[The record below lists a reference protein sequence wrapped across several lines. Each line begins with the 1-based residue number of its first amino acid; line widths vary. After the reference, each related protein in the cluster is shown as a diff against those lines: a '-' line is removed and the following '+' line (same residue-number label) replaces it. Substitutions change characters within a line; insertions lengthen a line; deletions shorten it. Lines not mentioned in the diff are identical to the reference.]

1 MANGLQNLMRNH
13 INVVGYLNAVA
24 QLLSEFSQAE
34 GPTEIKAEIHT
45 EICREAAQMA
55 EVLEAAARMLGHPGI
70 LTLVLSRASQAVT
83 EPSRPDDEPEIQLTT
98 RKVAQA

>member
-1 MANGLQNLMRNH
+1 MATVNFQALMRNH

-34 GPTEIKAEIHT
+34 GPTEVKAEV
-45 EICREAAQMA
+45 CREAAQMA
-55 EVLEAAARMLGHPGI
+55 EVLETAARLLGHPGV
-70 LTLVLSRASQAVT
+70 LTLVISRAGQAA
-83 EPSRPDDEPEIQLTT
+83 EDPAQSEPEISLTT